1 MGNLKSGTKV
11 ITNLQLLTDIDF
23 AKKGSLNYLLMMLIK
38 NIVAD
43 PQLRETSIYSLPQ
56 NLDWV
61 KVKI

>member
-23 AKKGSLNYLLMMLIK
+23 AKNCSLNYLLMMLIK

-43 PQLRETSIYSLPQ
+43 PQLGETSIYSLPQ